1 MKHLW
6 KKNQNLGPT
15 SLIKVR
21 KYKGFVKISSTAA
34 TKQDVKSIREVRCR
48 RKKSMNG
55 IFQFY
60 QNAIGAPQ
68 TCYFIFSK

>member
-48 RKKSMNG
+48 RKK
-55 IFQFY
+55 
-60 QNAIGAPQ
+60 A
-68 TCYFIFSK
+68 